1 MNEKTLVYI
10 PVEKII
16 PHIHNP
22 RKDLGDITE
31 LTESIKARGIMQNLT
46 VVECPAHGK
55 DMYVAIIGHRR
66 LAAAKAAGLAEVP
79 CVVADMT
86 PEEQIATMLLE
97 NAQRS
102 DLSAYEQAQGFQML
116 IELGETVNTIS
127 DKTGFS
133 KTTVRRR
140 LKMAELDQG
149 TLEKKCKAHQISLF
163 EIDKLGEIEDLDERN
178 KVLDKI
184 GTRDYDWAYKK
195 AIDEQEARKG
205 TAVWQEALSRHGV
218 QVIEY
223 NKIHSREHD
232 MCEPSYANVREDPDE
247 VLSKAGAEFAAI
259 SSSYVYL
266 RKKHVEKEEAE
277 VVDPAVLDRRKA
289 EQERQARVLALEEAC
304 KRAKECRM
312 AWMREN
318 GTKMFMKSRDVAHL
332 LLRIFVDGEKNELD
346 SEAFNPDTFLE
357 ICGLPE
363 YDGEDQMQTQRLYSI
378 RPEEILARFAYACL
392 EDNYNWKTYNSWY
405 GTYEEVP
412 AMRELYTFLGA
423 LGYEPSDEEV
433 ALIEGRSE
441 LYAKSND
448 EGQ

>member
-10 PVEKII
+10 PVEKIV

-31 LTESIKARGIMQNLT
+31 LTESVKARGIMQNLT
-46 VVECPAHGK
+46 VVEGPAHGK
-55 DMYVAIIGHRR
+55 GMYVAIIGHRR

-116 IELGETVNTIS
+116 IDLGETVNTIS

-133 KTTVRRR
+133 KATVRRR

-163 EIDKLGEIEDLDERN
+163 EIDKLGAIEDLDERN
-178 KVLDKI
+178 KVLGKI

-195 AIDEQEARKG
+195 AIDEQETRKG
-205 TAVWQEALSRHGV
+205 VATWTAALERHGV
-218 QVIEY
+218 TLIEY

-266 RKKHVEKEEAE
+266 RKKHVEKEGAE

-318 GTKMFMKSRDVAHL
+318 GSKMFMKSRDVAHL

-392 EDNYNWKTYNSWY
+392 EDDYNWKTYHSWY

-423 LGYEPSDEEV
+423 LGYEPGDEEV

>member
-10 PVEKII
+10 PVDRII
-16 PHIHNP
+16 PHIDNP

-46 VVECPAHGK
+46 VTECPAHGK
-55 DMYVAIIGHRR
+55 GMYVAIIGHRR
-66 LAAAKAAGLAEVP
+66 LAAAKAAGLTEVP
-79 CVVADMT
+79 CVIADMT

-97 NAQRS
+97 NTCRS
-102 DLSAYEQAQGFQML
+102 DLTAYEQAQGFQML

-133 KTTVRRR
+133 KATVRRR

-163 EIDKLGEIEDLDERN
+163 EIDKLGAIEDLDERN

-195 AIDEQEARKG
+195 AIDEQENRKG
-205 TAVWQEALSRHGV
+205 VATWTAALERHGV

-223 NKIHSREHD
+223 NKIHSRD
-232 MCEPSYANVREDPDE
+232 YDSCEPSYANVREDPEE
-247 VLSKAGAEFAAI
+247 VLERSGAEVAAI

-277 VVDPAVLDRRKA
+277 VVDPAALDRRKA

-318 GTKMFMKSRDVAHL
+318 GSKMFMKSRDVAHL

-363 YDGEDQMQTQRLYSI
+363 YDGEDQIQTQRLYSI

-392 EDNYNWKTYNSWY
+392 EDNYNWKTYNSWF

-412 AMRELYTFLGA
+412 AMRELYIFLGA

>member
-10 PVEKII
+10 PVDRII
-16 PHIHNP
+16 PHIDNP

-46 VVECPAHGK
+46 VCPCPAQGS
-55 DMYVAIIGHRR
+55 DTYVTIIGHRR
-66 LAAAKAAGLAEVP
+66 LAAAKAAGLTEVP
-79 CVVADMT
+79 CVIADMT

-97 NAQRS
+97 NTQRS
-102 DLSAYEQAQGFQML
+102 DLTAYEQAQGFQML

-184 GTRDYDWAYKK
+184 GTRDYDWTYKK

-205 TAVWQEALSRHGV
+205 TAVWQEALPRHGV

-277 VVDPAVLDRRKA
+277 VVDPAVFDRRKA

-318 GTKMFMKSRDVAHL
+318 GSKMFMKSRDVAHL
-332 LLRIFVDGEKNELD
+332 LLRIFVDGKKNELD
-346 SEAFNPDTFLE
+346 SEAFYPDTFLE